1 MNQTVLQ
8 INVFNGSNYYLCLL
22 CCQQLG
28 KLYQPIHLVTLNP
41 KAIARIYW
49 DLPGGLQQFIL
60 ILCYRQL
67 GKRSSPKHLL
77 WTVALIP
84 VYLLDLP
91 GGSVIEHLVVLVRE
105 RLPYGVKVRVDGHRC
120 LKYYIIQTLFTGKK
134 TMHQCTNKKI
144 LKMLLQEST

>member
-1 MNQTVLQ
+1 M
-8 INVFNGSNYYLCLL
+8 
-22 CCQQLG
+22 
-28 KLYQPIHLVTLNP
+28 
-41 KAIARIYW
+41 
-49 DLPGGLQQFIL
+49 
-60 ILCYRQL
+60 
-67 GKRSSPKHLL
+67 

-134 TMHQCTNKKI
+134 NNALVHEQKNIEDAITREYMKYYSGVC
-144 LKMLLQEST
+144 